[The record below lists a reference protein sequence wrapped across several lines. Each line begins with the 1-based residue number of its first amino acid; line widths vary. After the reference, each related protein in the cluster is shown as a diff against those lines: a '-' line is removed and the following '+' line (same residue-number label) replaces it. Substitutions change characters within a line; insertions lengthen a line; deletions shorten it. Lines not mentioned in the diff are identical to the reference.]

1 MKASTRKGISIA
13 CLVFTILWF
22 VVIGLREARYI
33 RHALRHEAT
42 LHDVLGV
49 IYEEQIEGINFV
61 VLVIFL
67 IPGVFSWVMYRRFKS
82 EY

>member
-1 MKASTRKGISIA
+1 MNASTRKGISIA

-22 VVIGLREARYI
+22 ALIGLREAHYVRSV
-33 RHALRHEAT
+33 LRHQAT
-42 LHDVLGV
+42 FYDVLGI

-61 VLVIFL
+61 ILIIFL
-67 IPGVFSWVMYRRFKS
+67 IPGCFSWFMYKRFKK